1 MFKLIIG
8 LGNPGN
14 KHLKDRHNAGFWLVD
29 EIAKSHH
36 CSWQEE
42 SKFYGLISKIK
53 SPTGECYLLKPN
65 TFMNRSG
72 QAVSALM
79 RFHKINPNEILV
91 VHDELDLEPGNARLK
106 WAGGLGG
113 HDGLK
118 DITAQLGTQDYW
130 RLRLGIGHPRRATD
144 ASKHMEVAD
153 FVLSAP
159 NQDQQ
164 IEIERA
170 IGVFVHVLP
179 KIFAGHIQLATQ
191 ELHSNT

>member
-53 SPTGECYLLKPN
+53 SPAGECYLLKPN

-113 HDGLK
+113 HNGLK
-118 DITAQLGTQDYW
+118 DIQAHLSTPNYW
-130 RLRLGIGHPRRATD
+130 RLRLGIGHPRDVAGDGRAMDVADYVLRRPQLAEQKLID
-144 ASKHMEVAD
+144 ASIENGLQI
-153 FVLSAP
+153 LSLFLKG
-159 NQDQQ
+159 D
-164 IEIERA
+164 
-170 IGVFVHVLP
+170 
-179 KIFAGHIQLATQ
+179 TQ
-191 ELHSNT
+191 TAMMELHSKG